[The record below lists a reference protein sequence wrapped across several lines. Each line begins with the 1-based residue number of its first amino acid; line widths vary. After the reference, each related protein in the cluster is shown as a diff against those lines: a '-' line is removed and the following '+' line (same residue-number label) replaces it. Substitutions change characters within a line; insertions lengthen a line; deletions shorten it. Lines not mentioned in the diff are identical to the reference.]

1 MDMYV
6 LSICA
11 ILICVCMIVGCIA
24 WVKTLASI
32 RSHAS
37 KLTHATT
44 ETLEQIQP
52 VIQKLDA
59 TLDDIQP
66 AIKELQPLEQEARL
80 SFCALNAQLEQTG
93 AILENVREVSGTAA
107 GVTHSV
113 AGVAQGAL
121 SALTNTAT
129 SVAQNFIEGYSAS
142 KHMMEKKLGVAH
154 SQESN
159 PSDDL
164 TSQASLA
171 EKYTD
176 TSEEKTNRSSHTKTY
191 ISYGEDSVSTPS
203 SNAPAESPETH
214 IQSNIEENLSTDES
228 CL

>member
-1 MDMYV
+1 MDANI

-11 ILICVCMIVGCIA
+11 VLICICVIVGCIA

-32 RSHAS
+32 RTHAT
-37 KLTHATT
+37 KLTNATT

-80 SFCALNAQLEQTG
+80 SFCALNAQLEQAG

-113 AGVAQGAL
+113 AGVAQGAI

-142 KHMMEKKLGVAH
+142 KNMMEKKLGVGRPQADASSDKLLSQTPAYDDMLDDQHAENAH
-154 SQESN
+154 
-159 PSDDL
+159 
-164 TSQASLA
+164 ASH
-171 EKYTD
+171 K
-176 TSEEKTNRSSHTKTY
+176 RTY
-191 ISYGEDSVSTPS
+191 ISYGQGTHDTPNSCSSSDSPEVHGDNIDVKDVSTE
-203 SNAPAESPETH
+203 NASR
-214 IQSNIEENLSTDES
+214 
-228 CL
+228 